1 MSDTGPSAPIPLPPT
16 TDTGS
21 RRPWWGPV
29 AIVALVG
36 LVVCTNV
43 ANVVWAAWIED
54 DPAAV
59 MALSS
64 RNRYLVLAVTAGISP
79 LAYVA
84 IATVRLAA
92 AFAVCHLIGRAYR
105 DSAYRFFTRYL
116 GMTSENIRQLED
128 FSAKA
133 QWVVVPVFIGSNI
146 VAAITG
152 VERWPARRLAVLF
165 AAGLAARLALIWWLA
180 RAFEG
185 PLTDILELIS
195 RYQWWVVAA
204 SIVVVFAVNARNA
217 RRGGR

>member
-1 MSDTGPSAPIPLPPT
+1 M
-16 TDTGS
+16 
-21 RRPWWGPV
+21 
-29 AIVALVG
+29 AIVALIG

-54 DPAAV
+54 DPEAV

-64 RNRYLVLAVTAGISP
+64 RNRYLVLAVAAGISP
-79 LAYVA
+79 LAYVV

-105 DSAYRFFTRYL
+105 DNAYRFFTKYL

-128 FSAKA
+128 FSARA
-133 QWVVVPVFIGSNI
+133 QWVIVPVFIGSNI

-152 VERWPARRLAVLF
+152 VERWPVRRLAGLF
-165 AAGLAARLALIWWLA
+165 AVGLAARLALIWWLA
-180 RAFEG
+180 QAFER
-185 PLTDILELIS
+185 PLTDILEFIS